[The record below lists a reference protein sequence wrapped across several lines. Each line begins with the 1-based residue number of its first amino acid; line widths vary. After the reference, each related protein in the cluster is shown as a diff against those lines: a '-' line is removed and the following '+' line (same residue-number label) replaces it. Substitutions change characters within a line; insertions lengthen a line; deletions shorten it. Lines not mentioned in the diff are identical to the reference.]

1 MRAAAVALLAGA
13 ALAGAPA
20 FAADFTFDI
29 PVVIENVPSAT
40 SALVSCY
47 VSIVPPGGVY
57 AAGGTNIVGRG
68 ERSITI
74 TGGAFRGTV
83 TVEVNASGLHLPA
96 AARSYNCSLQ
106 QVNGRALTGSTYAA
120 SSGNAREVYERAT
133 GLHLDRLVVQAGGPL
148 P

>member
-1 MRAAAVALLAGA
+1 MKAAATAMLAGA

-40 SALVSCY
+40 SAAISCY
-47 VSIVPPGGVY
+47 VSIVPPGGAY
-57 AAGGTNIVGRG
+57 AAGGSNVVGRG
-68 ERSITI
+68 ETSITI
-74 TGGAFRGTV
+74 TGGTFRGTV
-83 TVEVNASGLHLPA
+83 TVEVNASGLHLPS
-96 AARSYNCSLQ
+96 AARSYNCSLSR
-106 QVNGRALTGSTYAA
+106 VAGRALTGTTYTA

-133 GLHLDRLVVQAGGPL
+133 GLHLDRLVVQASGPL